1 LAQAK
6 TSIIVGWT
14 LITIAVIGIVVLLAY
29 SIVELGEAGL
39 PLKNI
44 TAYMHRFL
52 LYFGILCVIL
62 MVGLILISLREIH
75 VVVLREG

>member
-14 LITIAVIGIVVLLAY
+14 LITIAVLGIVILLAY
-29 SIVELGEAGL
+29 SIVEMGEAGL
-39 PLKNI
+39 PLKSI
-44 TAYMHRFL
+44 TAYMYRFL
-52 LYFGILCVIL
+52 LYFGILCAVL

-75 VVVLREG
+75 VVVLRGG